1 MKKLLFILIGLA
13 VSFLTFGQ
21 GVPVTANPLILPKT
35 VVRPAAPTTGGK
47 LYDYNHFPEW
57 RDSVRYSRLIRGI
70 DLISSRD
77 SLQKA
82 LDSLAHYVMRSDSTT
97 VFATPTQ
104 VAKSQNNFVQKNEL
118 GSAAMADVSQFV
130 QVKDPIKVVIATNG
144 ENGIVIP
151 KYLDTSTKIFYNGYF
166 IDSSFWTGIGTNI
179 LTVALDT
186 RIYDTIL
193 ITN

>member
-1 MKKLLFILIGLA
+1 MKKLLTILFCLIGLA
-13 VSFLTFGQ
+13 TFGQ
-21 GVPVTANPLILPKT
+21 TPLKTKQITADTARLKNLTVNPVLLSGYGTLFVKN
-35 VVRPAAPTTGGK
+35 
-47 LYDYNHFPEW
+47 
-57 RDSVRYSRLIRGI
+57 
-70 DLISSRD
+70 D
-77 SLQKA
+77 SLHFESPVKDWNLGKIVYQ
-82 LDSLAHYVMRSDSTT
+82 DSLGYYVMRSDSTT